1 MLASLFDILLIT
13 QLSQTSNG
21 VTVMGVGELSLA
33 KLCAICTHA
42 NLGACMEVRGGRG
55 CPALILPALFP
66 CNSVQL
72 YVELGWQPENPE
84 ILLSPFATVPLFP
97 LEILCECRN

>member
-1 MLASLFDILLIT
+1 M
-13 QLSQTSNG
+13 
-21 VTVMGVGELSLA
+21 VMGVGEVSLA

-72 YVELGWQPENPE
+72 YVELGWEPENPE
-84 ILLSPFATVPLFP
+84 ILLSPSAAVPELQVCVFP
-97 LEILCECRN
+97 LGFVHECRN